1 MTKDAALKKVL
12 DYFGI
17 QADEEG
23 DLELLYYVVDESNC
37 GDDISLVGY
46 ANNLTL
52 IGMFDESIK
61 DFRDSMLDALAKR
74 HERDIEIFRKL
85 FSIREEWAQMA
96 LWNSIKNVQDH
107 YANCKREEF
116 TDEQWDYLK
125 EHKSVEETE
134 YERYWKLDFA
144 YEEGDP
150 LTFES
155 INQVD
160 FSIDELG
167 RMARQYAVSCSVKS
181 STMSKRIYKQWVLGQ
196 PCIFTQYGDTYHVLV
211 KDTRSDEIIA
221 LLNLSYRRDLNS
233 LQIEVI
239 PEKDIDPVIFAAYI
253 FVLLISKLRKG
264 RICYMQ
270 DEPKWNYRLKR
281 RRLKVDIVR
290 IITGV
295 DDLLIQ
301 EGLEIA
307 GFEQQGIIS
316 RSVLDIGNGE
326 MKDGFYY
333 EIVLD
338 K

>member
-1 MTKDAALKKVL
+1 MTKDAALKKAL

-46 ANNLTL
+46 ANTLTL
-52 IGMFDESIK
+52 TGMFDESIK

-167 RMARQYAVSCSVKS
+167 RMARHYAVSCSVKS

-196 PCIFTQYGDTYHVLV
+196 PCILTLYGDTYHVLI
-211 KDTRSDEIIA
+211 KDNQDDEIIA
-221 LLNLSYRRDLNS
+221 LLNLSYRIDFNTL
-233 LQIEVI
+233 LIEVI
-239 PEKDIDPVIFAAYI
+239 PEIDIDPVFAAYI
-253 FVLLISKLRKG
+253 FVMLISKLKKG
-264 RICYMQ
+264 KIYYMQ
-270 DEPKWNYRLKR
+270 DDPKWNYRLKR
-281 RRLKVDIVR
+281 RRIRSDIVR
-290 IITGV
+290 AMTGF

-307 GFEQQGIIS
+307 GFENLGRIS
-316 RSVLDIGNGE
+316 KSVLDIGNGE
-326 MKDGFYY
+326 MKEGFYY